1 MLSVVVVI
9 DLTAF
14 WVTEEDLLRLECA
27 ELLGAGLV
35 EATTGARVVGHVLEA
50 GNDIRGHIWR

>member
-35 EATTGARVVGHVLEA
+35 EATTGALVVGHVL
-50 GNDIRGHIWR
+50 